1 MQKQHSSKTEPND
14 SHNII
19 KENDIEIQLPFPEKQ
34 EEQDPKL
41 LKFLTPDKNGSE
53 LEETT
58 KAPKTSEKGFDLV

>member
-19 KENDIEIQLPFPEKQ
+19 KQNDIEIELPFPEKQ
-34 EEQDPKL
+34 EEQDLKL

>member
-1 MQKQHSSKTEPND
+1 MKKKHSMITDPND
-14 SHNII
+14 SRNIV
-19 KENDIEIQLPFPEKQ
+19 KEDDIEIQIPFPEKQ